1 MTGSPKAGKKVGSLD
16 DISSSGSITIGN
28 NAPKVWKIDDGKLYE
43 VCDLLGRMRYVTLSV
58 DISMLNFTILV
69 FMYRNYQHGW
79 RVAQKD
85 IIQLLGLQLY
95 NLDQLKAD
103 GYVRRDKKHGTLG
116 WGITRTGR
124 ALVEKFFNVKQ

>member
-1 MTGSPKAGKKVGSLD
+1 MTATAQKARGVGSLD
-16 DISSSGSITIGN
+16 DISSNGSTTISN
-28 NAPKVWKIDDGKLYE
+28 AAPKVWKIDDGKLYE
-43 VCDLLGRMRYVTLSV
+43 VCELLGRMRYLVLEAGT
-58 DISMLNFTILV
+58 SMLNFTILV

-124 ALVEKFFNVKQ
+124 ALVEKFFNVK